1 MKKNYF
7 FTFILTLCFSA
18 ISFAQTL
25 FIAET
30 FDYDD
35 GTTLISTDG
44 WANFS
49 GAEGQILVNS
59 GEIQLKDTD
68 AEDADNNFPDGPV
81 TGDVYYA
88 FDITVT
94 KPASVSGSDF
104 EYFALLRPVGSTSY
118 KARLDVAEFTETGFK
133 FGIHSNSSTA
143 EVLWGS
149 ELSYTETHR
158 IVVRYSTTV
167 GDTQLWV
174 NASDDSSA
182 SIITTTTSTIAD
194 IGAFAFRQSGSSP
207 DFIHTIDNLAVGS
220 AFDDVLNFPATSTTP
235 SEAAPTPPAR
245 ETSDVVSLFSDA
257 YTDVTLTEL
266 PTDWSDVT
274 TFEAT
279 TVAGDNVWKLSG
291 LEFLGMVTNY
301 DTGIDV
307 STMEKLH
314 IDYWVPTGV
323 ENELIVKIVN
333 TIDGGE
339 DLESLGT
346 TVSGSWQSIDLD
358 MSGFDG
364 GNLANTEKITQI
376 LFDAVER
383 ATTVYVDNFYFYKE
397 PVVITEPTE
406 AAPTPPARETSDVVS
421 LFSDAYTDV
430 TLTELPTDWSDVTTF
445 EATTVAGDNVWKLSG
460 LEFLG
465 MVTNYDTGIDVST
478 MEKLHIDYWVPTG
491 VENELIVKI
500 VNTIDGGEDL
510 ESLGTTVSGS
520 WQSIDLDMSGFD
532 GGNLANTEKIT
543 QILFDAVERATT
555 VYVDNFYFY
564 KEPTAGIDDQDLVS
578 LNMYPNPASDVLNIS
593 AQSTINSVEI
603 FNVLG
608 QKVIRMNV
616 EDTSAE
622 INVSNLNAG
631 IYLIKYEI
639 NNRTS
644 TKKFVKN

>member
-1 MKKNYF
+1 M
-7 FTFILTLCFSA
+7 
-18 ISFAQTL
+18 
-25 FIAET
+25 
-30 FDYDD
+30 
-35 GTTLISTDG
+35 
-44 WANFS
+44 
-49 GAEGQILVNS
+49 
-59 GEIQLKDTD
+59 
-68 AEDADNNFPDGPV
+68 
-81 TGDVYYA
+81 
-88 FDITVT
+88 
-94 KPASVSGSDF
+94 
-104 EYFALLRPVGSTSY
+104 
-118 KARLDVAEFTETGFK
+118 
-133 FGIHSNSSTA
+133 
-143 EVLWGS
+143 
-149 ELSYTETHR
+149 SYTETHR

-397 PVVITEPTE
+397 P
-406 AAPTPPARETSDVVS
+406 
-421 LFSDAYTDV
+421 
-430 TLTELPTDWSDVTTF
+430 
-445 EATTVAGDNVWKLSG
+445 
-460 LEFLG
+460 
-465 MVTNYDTGIDVST
+465 
-478 MEKLHIDYWVPTG
+478 
-491 VENELIVKI
+491 
-500 VNTIDGGEDL
+500 
-510 ESLGTTVSGS
+510 
-520 WQSIDLDMSGFD
+520 
-532 GGNLANTEKIT
+532 
-543 QILFDAVERATT
+543 
-555 VYVDNFYFY
+555 
-564 KEPTAGIDDQDLVS
+564 TAGIDDQDLVS